1 MFTSRSCVRSVLRGM
16 DSVAC
21 IATARPSRAMCCHRT
36 SSTTPSIFASLQG
49 PPSTSPLISPGNCQ
63 FTPDFQPA
71 TLVDRQAISST
82 SSILRFALPDPT
94 KPLQLSTCACVLAG
108 AMIDG
113 THVVRPYT
121 PISTN
126 DLVGYVDFLIKDY
139 GEHHGTMSRFLHH
152 IEIGSDVISFQHIA
166 PNVKIQAPFSH
177 IKHIIMLAG
186 GTGITPMLQALHSI
200 LGGSP
205 RASTS
210 ITMSSST
217 TASPPRVTLLYGSQ
231 NSQDI
236 LGQSLLDQWA
246 QDYRDRFTLIH
257 VLSDEPSTSPWNGCR
272 GFLDSELLEEYL
284 PPSSKKGEDNHDDD
298 VLILVCGPPPMYQAL
313 CGPRQESEKVSGIL
327 GQMGFT
333 SKEVYKF

>member
-1 MFTSRSCVRSVLRGM
+1 MLASKVSRLRVKSALRAVESVETTITAYPSSATFSSRTTS
-16 DSVAC
+16 
-21 IATARPSRAMCCHRT
+21 I
-36 SSTTPSIFASLQG
+36 TPHILASLQG
-49 PPSTSPLISPGNCQ
+49 PPSTTPLIAPGNCQ
-63 FTPDFQPA
+63 FTAVFQPS
-71 TLVDRQAISST
+71 TLVDRQAISSS
-82 SSILRFALPDPT
+82 SSILRFALPDSS

-139 GEHHGTMSRFLHH
+139 GEHFGTMSRFLHQ

-177 IKHIIMLAG
+177 KKHVVMLAG

-205 RASTS
+205 PNTTTEAS
-210 ITMSSST
+210 
-217 TASPPRVTLLYGSQ
+217 PRVTLLYGSQ
-231 NSQDI
+231 TMQDI

-246 QDYRDRFTLIH
+246 EDYRDRFSLVH
-257 VLSDEPSTSPWNGCR
+257 VLSDEPSLSSWNGRR
-272 GFLDSELLEEYL
+272 GFLDAELLAEYL
-284 PPSSKKGEDNHDDD
+284 PSSSLSSSASDRDSD
-298 VLILVCGPPPMYQAL
+298 VLILVCGPPPMYEAL
-313 CGPRQESEKVSGIL
+313 CGPRQETKLVSGIL